1 MSSQSGAKLE
11 VGNIGKHF
19 CRRQKIFDL
28 FCSGVLMMG
37 YELYRQLANRKPR
50 RKRSKMEPR
59 QEEKEDKM
67 ERKILAGK
75 ISTLL

>member
-1 MSSQSGAKLE
+1 
-11 VGNIGKHF
+11 
-19 CRRQKIFDL
+19 
-28 FCSGVLMMG
+28 MMG

-75 ISTLL
+75 ILTLCMKIYVPFT

>member
-1 MSSQSGAKLE
+1 
-11 VGNIGKHF
+11 
-19 CRRQKIFDL
+19 
-28 FCSGVLMMG
+28 MMG

-75 ISTLL
+75 ISTLVRKFMFRLYKCTI